1 MCIYVVLLGQLRLAG
16 PGRHNIYMHGIPP
29 DYYIYRER
37 RAHGRIR
44 VYIPA
49 RLQDIVSAS
58 VIIKTTCT
66 LRPVLKFPSPFYF
79 LRSLYC
85 MYLGVYTYKLTTL
98 PTSLPTTK
106 LILTENQIP
115 RIIPLHQIRNLAIPC
130 PFSPAPQTARRKKD
144 QRQKAFRGTKEN
156 LVEAGGVW
164 ERHPRP
170 ML

>member
-85 MYLGVYTYKLTTL
+85 MYLGVYTNKLTTL

-144 QRQKAFRGTKEN
+144 QRQ
-156 LVEAGGVW
+156 
-164 ERHPRP
+164 
-170 ML
+170 